1 MSGPAVEREGSFLLQ
16 VGRQILRIVVVTP
29 GDVFVTAIPSQEGNA
44 WIIMQ
49 NKGQVDAVH
58 RTRESALA
66 RAREVASAS
75 RGRVFVFENERLQE
89 DHMSDR
95 RALLLVIGVVVAGC
109 LVTVVARGSGRAQ
122 QQRTPEEYAKFLEGA
137 ERVARMQVP
146 RVVEALDLK
155 PGLSVADIGSGSGL
169 FTRPIA
175 KRVAPGIVYAVD
187 IDGALLK
194 IVEQSAKD
202 AGLGNVR
209 TVHAD
214 AASPKLPQPV
224 DLVFIC
230 DTLHH
235 IANQG
240 GVLESAARVSCA
252 GRPRGR
258 DRLP

>member
-1 MSGPAVEREGSFLLQ
+1 
-16 VGRQILRIVVVTP
+16 
-29 GDVFVTAIPSQEGNA
+29 
-44 WIIMQ
+44 
-49 NKGQVDAVH
+49 
-58 RTRESALA
+58 
-66 RAREVASAS
+66 
-75 RGRVFVFENERLQE
+75 
-89 DHMSDR
+89 MSDR

-109 LVTVVARGSGRAQ
+109 LVTVVARGSDLAQ

-209 TVHAD
+209 TALAD
-214 AASPKLPQPV
+214 AESPKLPQPV

-240 GVLESAARVSCA
+240 AYLKALRAFLAPGGRVAVIDFRDKWPEGHEPMRYSMAQFETWMKDAGFSRIASHDWLENSYFVIYR
-252 GRPRGR
+252 
-258 DRLP
+258 